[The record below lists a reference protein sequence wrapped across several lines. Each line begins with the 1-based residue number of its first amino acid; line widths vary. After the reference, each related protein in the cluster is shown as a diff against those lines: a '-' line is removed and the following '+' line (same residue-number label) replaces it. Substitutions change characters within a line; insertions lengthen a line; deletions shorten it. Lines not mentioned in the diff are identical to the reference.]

1 MQARLKS
8 IKKWVRFFRPHF
20 ATVHSWVQIKKGAL
34 LQYIFQSSHFINNP
48 ALPFDIP
55 HLTHI
60 SFNMTIIEAIV
71 GLH

>member
-1 MQARLKS
+1 M
-8 IKKWVRFFRPHF
+8 IDKKHRGLIFRPLF
-20 ATVHSWVQIKKGAL
+20 ATVHSSVQIKKGAL

-60 SFNMTIIEAIV
+60 SFNMTIIEVIGGAS
-71 GLH
+71 LE